1 MLKMIRERSGISS
14 RRSDFACHAV
24 VARRR
29 VIPSSFGTRHWS
41 FAALVVAIMF
51 SSANLK
57 AAASVEDSSG
67 ITFPPSSAQKWV
79 LPNGLTIIVQED
91 HSAPVA
97 SVQAWCATGSIDEDA
112 HLGAGLSHILE
123 HMLFQGTKTRGKNE
137 IAQQIQD
144 VGGYI
149 NAYTSFD
156 RTVFWIDVPKDGVAT
171 ALGVL
176 TDAMM
181 NSTLPPEEYRKEQ
194 EVIRREF
201 AMGMDDPDRVAGL
214 LLFGTAYQR
223 HPYRFPVIGEIEI
236 YNQLTQEQ
244 VMQYYKTRYVPNN
257 LTFIVVGDVDAEKVR
272 QQLTELFTPY
282 PEKSLKPVFI
292 PAEPPQLGWREVHR
306 EFPTELTH
314 LSLAWHIPEVTNP
327 DVPALDLLSTI
338 LGDGRSSRLYRRVRE
353 EAGLAF
359 GIGAFSYTPGDPGLF
374 GIDATVDPKKRE
386 AAEQLV
392 MGIVDEVKQAGV
404 TAEELTKA
412 KKILLSHHLGAL
424 TTMRGQASDI
434 GSNWLLTRNL
444 NFSRDYLAAVQKVTL
459 DDIKRVAA
467 NYLTDSNLTVVS
479 LNPKGSLAAKAEG
492 PKVAAA
498 AEIEKFELS
507 NGLRLLVREDR
518 RLPLVAMGAVFRGGL
533 LAETPQTNGITRLMA
548 KVLLKGTKTRTAEQ
562 IANQIEAVGG
572 SISSDA
578 GNNSFSVSLDVTKPD
593 VKLGVELLSD
603 VLLNATMPEKAIAR
617 EKEIQIAA
625 IQQEDE
631 QLTSV
636 ARNIMRQALFPQH
649 PYALR
654 TNGSVE
660 SVRRLTQ
667 KDLLEFR
674 DRYMVAKNGVIFV
687 FGDVK
692 AAEVKQLFE
701 KALGGMKPGMLA
713 LTDMHPASPL
723 SGIETVESR
732 KEKAQGVIM
741 VGFRGASISSPDR
754 HALELIDEASSD
766 LGSRFFVRIREQMG
780 LAYYVGASQMQG
792 LVPGLFAFYLGTD
805 PQKIEPVKTALLD
818 EIHKLAN
825 DGLTNQE
832 LARAKKKLIGQQEI
846 ANQSNEAFGYQCA
859 LEELYGLGFDYYKR
873 LEHDVDAVT
882 LDDIKRVA
890 AKYFRDQPYVLATVR
905 PPEGSAAAKQK

>member
-1 MLKMIRERSGISS
+1 MG
-14 RRSDFACHAV
+14 
-24 VARRR
+24 
-29 VIPSSFGTRHWS
+29 
-41 FAALVVAIMF
+41 
-51 SSANLK
+51 NLK
-57 AAASVEDSSG
+57 AAPAERSG
-67 ITFPPSSAQKWV
+67 VIAFPPSTAQKWI
-79 LPNGLTIIVQED
+79 LPSGLTMIVQED

-97 SVQAWCATGSIDEDA
+97 SVQAWCATGSIYEDQ
-112 HLGAGLSHILE
+112 HVGAGLSHILE
-123 HMLFQGTKTRGKNE
+123 HMLFKGTKTRGKNE
-137 IAQQIQD
+137 IAQKIQD

-171 ALGVL
+171 ALDIL
-176 TDAMM
+176 ADAMI
-181 NSTLPPEEYRKEQ
+181 NSTLPPEEYQKEQ

-201 AMGMDDPDRVAGL
+201 AMGMDDPDRMAGL
-214 LLFGTAYQR
+214 LLFATAYQQ
-223 HPYRFPVIGEIEI
+223 HPYRFPVIGDLES

-257 LTFIVVGDVDAEKVR
+257 LTFVVVGDVDAEKVR
-272 QQLTELFTPY
+272 QQLAALFKSY
-282 PEKSLKPVFI
+282 PEKSLKAVFV
-292 PAEPPQLGWREVHR
+292 PAELPQLGRREVHQ
-306 EFPTELTH
+306 EFSTELTH

-359 GIGAFSYTPGDPGLF
+359 GIGAFSCTPGDPGLF

-392 MGIVDEVKQAGV
+392 LGIVDEVKQAGV

-424 TTMRGQASDI
+424 TTMRGQASDT
-434 GSNWLLTRNL
+434 GSNWFLTRNL

-459 DDIKRVAA
+459 DDIKRVGA

-533 LAETPQTNGITRLMA
+533 LAETTQDNGITRLMA

-578 GNNSFSVSLDVTKPD
+578 GNNTFNVSLGVTKPD

-625 IQQEDE
+625 IQQEEE
-631 QLTSV
+631 QLTTV

-660 SVRRLTQ
+660 SVQRLTQ
-667 KDLLEFR
+667 KDLFEFR

-692 AAEVKQLFE
+692 GAEVKQLFE

-713 LTDMHPASPL
+713 LTDVHPASPL

-732 KEKAQGVIM
+732 KEKAQAVIM

-754 HALELIDEASSD
+754 TVLDLIDEASSD
-766 LGSRFFVRIREQMG
+766 LGARFFVRIREQMG
-780 LAYYVGASQMQG
+780 LAYYVGANQMQG

-818 EIHKLAN
+818 EIRKLASE
-825 DGLTNQE
+825 GLTNEE
-832 LARAKKKLIGQQEI
+832 LSRAKKKLIGQHQI
-846 ANQSNEAFGYQCA
+846 AMQSNDSFGYQCA
-859 LEELYGLGFDYYKR
+859 LDELYGLGFDYYKN
-873 LEHDVDAVT
+873 LERDTEAVT
-882 LDDIKRVA
+882 LDQVKQVA

-905 PPEGSAAAKQK
+905 PPTKK

>member
-1 MLKMIRERSGISS
+1 MIR
-14 RRSDFACHAV
+14 FAPGLALI
-24 VARRR
+24 VA
-29 VIPSSFGTRHWS
+29 S
-41 FAALVVAIMF
+41 MF

-57 AAASVEDSSG
+57 AAPTDNSTG
-67 ITFPPSSAQKWV
+67 ITFPSSSAQKWF

-97 SVQAWCATGSIDEDA
+97 SVQAWCATGSIDEDE

-123 HMLFQGTKTRGKNE
+123 HMLFKGTKTRSTNV
-137 IAQQIQD
+137 IAQKIQD

-156 RTVFWIDVPKDGVAT
+156 RTVFWIDVPKDGIAT
-171 ALGVL
+171 ALDVL
-176 TDAMM
+176 ADAMM
-181 NSTLPPEEYRKEQ
+181 NSTLPPEEYQKEQ

-201 AMGMDDPDRVAGL
+201 AMGLDDPDRVVGL
-214 LLFGTAYQR
+214 RLFATAYQR

-257 LTFIVVGDVDAEKVR
+257 LTFVVAGDVDAEKVR
-272 QQLTELFTPY
+272 QKLTEFFKAY
-282 PEKSLKPVFI
+282 PEKSLKPLFI
-292 PAEPPQLGWREVHR
+292 PEEPPQLGRREVHQ
-306 EFPTELTH
+306 EFATELTH

-327 DVPALDLLSTI
+327 DVPALDLLSSI

-353 EAGLAF
+353 EAGLAYR
-359 GIGAFSYTPGDPGLF
+359 ISAFSYTPGDPGLF
-374 GIDATVDPKKRE
+374 GIDATLDPKKRE

-392 MGIVDEVKQAGV
+392 LRILDEVKQAGV
-404 TAEELTKA
+404 TTEELMKA
-412 KKILLSHHLGAL
+412 KKISLSHHLGAL

-444 NFSRDYLAAVQKVTL
+444 NFSRDYLAAAQKVTL

-467 NYLTDSNLTVVS
+467 HYLTNENLTVVS
-479 LNPKGSLAAKAEG
+479 LNPKGSLLAKTEAAKPVGAGE
-492 PKVAAA
+492 VQ
-498 AEIEKFELS
+498 KFELS
-507 NGLRLLVREDR
+507 NGLRLLVREDA
-518 RLPLVAMGAVFRGGL
+518 RLPLVAMGAVFRSGL

-572 SISSDA
+572 SISSEA
-578 GNNSFSVSLDVTKPD
+578 SNNTLNVSLEVTKPD

-603 VLLNATMPEKAIAR
+603 VLLNATMPEEAIAR
-617 EKEIQIAA
+617 EKEVQIAA
-625 IQQEDE
+625 IKQDEE
-631 QLTSV
+631 QLTTV
-636 ARNIMRQALFPQH
+636 ARNILRQALFTQH

-654 TNGSVE
+654 VNGSVD
-660 SVRRLTQ
+660 SVQRLTQ

-674 DRYMVAKNGVIFV
+674 DRYVVAKNGVIFV

-701 KALGGMKPGMLA
+701 QALAGMKPGTLA
-713 LTDMHPASPL
+713 LTDAHPAAPL
-723 SGIETVESR
+723 NKIETVESR

-741 VGFRGASISSPDR
+741 VGYRGADIFSPDR
-754 HALELIDEASSD
+754 YPLQLIDEASSD

-780 LAYYVGASQMQG
+780 LAYYVGANQMEG

-818 EIHKLAN
+818 EIHKLAT
-825 DGLTNQE
+825 DGLTNEE
-832 LARAKKKLIGQQEI
+832 LARAKKKVIGQQEI
-846 ANQSNEAFGYQCA
+846 ANQSNDSFGYQCA
-859 LEELYGLGFDYYKR
+859 LDEIYGLGFNYYKS
-873 LEHDVDAVT
+873 LEHGVEAVS

-905 PPEGSAAAKQK
+905 PPDGSAAAKQK

>member
-1 MLKMIRERSGISS
+1 MTKAYRH
-14 RRSDFACHAV
+14 SDFF
-24 VARRR
+24 
-29 VIPSSFGTRHWS
+29 IRHWA

-57 AAASVEDSSG
+57 AAPSNDSSV
-67 ITFPPSSAQKWV
+67 ITFPPSSAEKWI

-91 HSAPVA
+91 RSAPVA
-97 SVQAWCATGSIDEDA
+97 SVQALCATGSIDEDA

-123 HMLFQGTKTRGKNE
+123 HMLFKGTKTRSTNQ
-137 IAQQIQD
+137 IAQKIQD

-156 RTVFWIDVPKDGVAT
+156 RTVFWIDVPKDGVTT
-171 ALGVL
+171 ALDVL
-176 TDAMM
+176 ADAMM
-181 NSTLPPEEYRKEQ
+181 NSTLPPEEYQKEQ

-201 AMGMDDPDRVAGL
+201 AMGMDDPDRMAGL
-214 LLFGTAYQR
+214 LLFATAYQR

-257 LTFIVVGDVDAEKVR
+257 LTFLVVGDVDAQKVR
-272 QQLTELFTPY
+272 QQLTELFKPY

-292 PAEPPQLGWREVHR
+292 PAEPPQLGRREVHQ
-306 EFPTELTH
+306 EFPTELTQ

-327 DVPALDLLSTI
+327 NVPALDLLSTI

-359 GIGAFSYTPGDPGLF
+359 QIAAFSYTPGDPGLF
-374 GIDATVDPKKRE
+374 GIDATLDPKKRE

-392 MGIVDEVKQAGV
+392 LRIIDEVKQTGV
-404 TAEELTKA
+404 TAEELAKA
-412 KKILLSHHLGAL
+412 KKMSLSHHLGAL

-444 NFSRDYLAAVQKVTL
+444 NFSRDYLDAVQKVTL

-467 NYLTDSNLTVVS
+467 TYLTESNLTVVS
-479 LNPKGSLAAKAEG
+479 LNPKASLAGKAEDT
-492 PKVAAA
+492 KVATAG
-498 AEIEKFELS
+498 EIQEFELS
-507 NGLRLLVREDR
+507 NGLRILVREDR
-518 RLPLVAMGAVFRGGL
+518 RLPLVAMGAVFRSGL
-533 LAETPQTNGITRLMA
+533 LAETSKTNGITLLMA
-548 KVLLKGTKTRTAEQ
+548 KVLLKGTKTLTAEQ

-572 SISSDA
+572 SISSEA
-578 GNNSFSVSLDVTKPD
+578 SNNTFNISLEVTKPD
-593 VKLGVELLSD
+593 VKLAVGLLAD
-603 VLLNATMPEKAIAR
+603 VLRNATMPEKAIAR

-625 IQQEDE
+625 IQQEEE
-631 QLTSV
+631 QLTTV
-636 ARNIMRQALFPQH
+636 ARNILRQALFTQH

-660 SVRRLTQ
+660 SVQRLTQ
-667 KDLLEFR
+667 KDLLDFR
-674 DRYMVAKNGVIFV
+674 DRYVVAKNGVIFV

-701 KALGGMKPGMLA
+701 KALGGMNPGALA
-713 LTDMHPASPL
+713 LTDARPAAPL
-723 SGIETVESR
+723 SKTETVESR

-741 VGFRGASISSPDR
+741 VGYRGVDIFSPDR
-754 HALELIDEASSD
+754 YALELIDEASSD

-805 PQKIEPVKTALLD
+805 PQKIEKVKEALLD
-818 EIHKLAN
+818 EIRKLAN
-825 DGLTNQE
+825 DGLTSEE
-832 LARAKKKLIGQQEI
+832 LARAKKKSRSLLF
-846 ANQSNEAFGYQCA
+846 NRRKS
-859 LEELYGLGFDYYKR
+859 
-873 LEHDVDAVT
+873 
-882 LDDIKRVA
+882 
-890 AKYFRDQPYVLATVR
+890 
-905 PPEGSAAAKQK
+905 S